1 VIVLDMDCLECEQ
14 LNEEEA
20 EAAINLVDADR
31 AVSLEA
37 SLCELETQ
45 KARKLAAEIRWKTA
59 RERLAAHQAAHA
71 LTASL

>member
-37 SLCELETQ
+37 
-45 KARKLAAEIRWKTA
+45 
-59 RERLAAHQAAHA
+59 
-71 LTASL
+71 